1 MSLTQARIRFVL
13 AVVLYGTIG
22 PMTRFIH
29 LPSEVIV
36 LVRGSM
42 GALLVLLFRL
52 SRGSKPDLS
61 AIRENLGW
69 LVASG
74 ICLGLNWIF
83 LFAAYA
89 YTTVAIASLCNY
101 MAPIIVIALSPL
113 LFGERIGPIRLT
125 CVVAAFMGIILVS
138 DLGNAI
144 SGGVDLT
151 GAGLGLA
158 AAGGFVGVVGC
169 NKRIG
174 EVDAFDK
181 VVIQLAAS
189 AAIVLPYVLIT
200 DGGIPIGGADILSYV
215 LLAVLVVVQTAI
227 AYVLYFGSMGVLP
240 VQEIALVG
248 YIEPVVSV
256 LGSAL
261 VLHEPL
267 GLAGAIGA
275 VLVIAAAAVG
285 EVVHE

>member
-1 MSLTQARIRFVL
+1 MSLTQARLRFVL

-29 LPSEVIV
+29 IPSEVIV
-36 LVRGSM
+36 LVRGAI

-52 SRGSKPDLS
+52 ARHGKPDF
-61 AIRENLGW
+61 ATIRESLGW
-69 LVASG
+69 LVVSG
-74 ICLGLNWIF
+74 FCLGFNWIF
-83 LFAAYA
+83 LFAAYG

-101 MAPIIVIALSPL
+101 MAPIIVIAISPIL
-113 LFGERIGPIRLT
+113 LGERIGAKRLI
-125 CVVAAFMGIILVS
+125 CVIVAFAGIVLVS
-138 DLGNAI
+138 DVGNAI

-151 GAGLGLA
+151 GAGLGLLA
-158 AAGGFVGVVGC
+158 ALGFVGVVIC

-174 EVDAFDK
+174 EVNAYDK

-200 DGGIPIGGADILSYV
+200 DGGIPLGGADTRSYI
-215 LLAVLVVVQTAI
+215 LLAVLVVVQTGI
-227 AYVLYFGSMGVLP
+227 AYVLYFGSMSLLP

-248 YIEPVVSV
+248 YVEPVVSV

-267 GLAGAIGA
+267 GVAGAVGA
-275 VLVIAAAAVG
+275 AMVIAAAAAG
-285 EVVHE
+285 EIVRD